1 MRYRT
6 YSHEERV
13 IRRASRPS
21 STPQQ
26 DLRRRARV
34 ALECLL
40 HTTTWADARVLLV
53 AAVEEAAGSA
63 SADELA
69 DLEQVLLA
77 ASSAR

>member
-1 MRYRT
+1 MRIRRS
-6 YSHEERV
+6 YSHEEKI
-13 IRRASRPS
+13 IRRAVRPT
-21 STPQQ
+21 TPQQ
-26 DLRRRARV
+26 DLRWRARV
-34 ALECLL
+34 ARECLL

-63 SADELA
+63 SAVELA